1 MITKIILHSYDEEDD
16 DNREN
21 EEERISSCWSIV
33 RSEEAEDEYKETTS
47 TSSHINSDGEVL

>member
-21 EEERISSCWSIV
+21 EEERISSN
-33 RSEEAEDEYKETTS
+33 K
-47 TSSHINSDGEVL
+47 SDVEVL